1 MCRRGVLGCR
11 CQLRCS
17 TSTACVCVCVC
28 ACVRACLVAQSCPT
42 LCDPMD
48 SSPPVSLHGI
58 LQTRILEWVAVPSSR
73 GSSPPG
79 DRTQV
84 SRIAGRFFTIWTTSI
99 APQMQ
104 DFSKCGLSSATLLP
118 PENLLEMPI
127 FGHCSRS
134 IESESPGLE
143 WNNLEF

>member
-17 TSTACVCVCVC
+17 ISTACVCLCVC
-28 ACVRACLVAQSCPT
+28 ACLVAQSCPT

-73 GSSPPG
+73 GSSHPG
-79 DRTQV
+79 DWTQV
-84 SRIAGRFFTIWTTSI
+84 SHIAGRFFTIWATSI

-104 DFSKCGLSSATLLP
+104 DFSKCGLSSATSLS